1 MDEGSRQ
8 RPNTAMQVRE
18 TGISGQWS
26 KNNFRRLT
34 MREKVS
40 NSFTGQVIATIS
52 FARPSGPYL
61 RALPPPVYG
70 VSLDFRGR
78 CLETFFWPPL
88 GGNYLE
94 SLIRFRERF

>member
-8 RPNTAMQVRE
+8 RPNTAMQARE
-18 TGISGQWS
+18 TCVSVQRS
-26 KNNFRRLT
+26 KNNFRWST
-34 MREKVS
+34 VREKAS
-40 NSFTGQVIATIS
+40 TCLTGQVIATIS

-88 GGNYLE
+88 EPG
-94 SLIRFRERF
+94 RC